1 MDKFLAI
8 VDQVINFIVNVP
20 GTVYVVIGFL
30 METAMRLWK
39 TEKPKSFLI
48 AARKVLELAIV
59 GGQKLIALLNTLIAF
74 LDKIIPQNVK

>member
-8 VDQVINFIVNVP
+8 VDQVINFVTNVP
-20 GTVYVVIGFL
+20 GTVYVVIAFL

-48 AARKVLELAIV
+48 AVRKVLELAII
-59 GGQKLIALLNTLIAF
+59 GGQKLIALLNALIAF